1 MLVTYLI
8 TVYNKERYIANVIDS
23 LKQAAGDFDK
33 EYIFVNDGST
43 DNSLKIIQSQ
53 TSDLANVTIINHSN
67 QGPSVST
74 NVGISSARGDYVHF
88 VDGDDII
95 EADSTSA
102 LLSAARSFNCDV
114 AFSLGGTYDYKTQLK
129 KRAELNPDV
138 LFVEDPLK
146 ELLRG
151 KISSV
156 RKIGSSG
163 SLVTLRLLK
172 EVRGCDESV
181 FMQDFSLSLRCAKS
195 TKFVRV
201 NRSLFY
207 LPKIYDN
214 NNLSFDKRFEYYQ
227 SLLTIHN
234 FMRDNEEL
242 CENYSMHFYRAFWSI
257 MWKMNKTFPI
267 FTSYIKSKLNSKSQ
281 DSQSLIELYK
291 TELAKIKP

>member
-8 TVYNKERYIANVIDS
+8 TVYNKQRYIANVINS
-23 LKQAAGDFDK
+23 LKAVTGNFDK

-53 TSDLANVTIINHSN
+53 TADLTNVTIISHSN

-74 NVGISSARGDYVHF
+74 NVGINAARGDYVHF

-95 EADSTSA
+95 EADSTEA
-102 LLSAARSFNCDV
+102 LLSAARSFNCDT

-129 KRAELNPDV
+129 HRTELNPDV
-138 LFVEDPLK
+138 LFIEDPLK

-151 KISSV
+151 KISSI

-163 SLVTLRLLK
+163 SLVALRLLK
-172 EVRGCDESV
+172 EVQGCDESV

-207 LPKIYDN
+207 LPQIYDN
-214 NNLSFDKRFEYYQ
+214 DNLSFDKRFEYYQ

-242 CENYSMHFYRAFWSI
+242 CKNHSMHFYRAFWSI
-257 MWKMNKTFPI
+257 MWKMNKTFSV
-267 FTSYIKSKLNSKSQ
+267 FTKYIKSKLNLKSH